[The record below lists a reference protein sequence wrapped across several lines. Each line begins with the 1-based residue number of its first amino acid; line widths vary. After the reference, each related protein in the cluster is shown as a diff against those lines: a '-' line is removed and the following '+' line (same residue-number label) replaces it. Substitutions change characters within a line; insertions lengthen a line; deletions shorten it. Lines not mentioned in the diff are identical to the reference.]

1 MASAEPTCDNNVKLS
16 ATYFETQ
23 NTLLCST
30 EKTKYTSTRFE
41 KTNSTDNFWAYAG
54 WLEMKAV

>member
-41 KTNSTDNFWAYAG
+41 KTNSTDNF
-54 WLEMKAV
+54 